1 MRGEAISVLS
11 LEERYARDIY
21 MYIVLKV
28 IKLMS
33 TRKAPL
39 KRECRRVDEI
49 CSRGFSSTFIDF
61 ELVQILMR
69 INDAPLGQ
77 ARWRTLIFLHQK
89 FCSNMF
95 EFV

>member
-1 MRGEAISVLS
+1 MGYDMRGEAISVLS

-21 MYIVLKV
+21 DIVLKV

-39 KRECRRVDEI
+39 KRECRKVDEI
-49 CSRGFSSTFIDF
+49 CSSTFIDF

-69 INDAPLGQ
+69 INDATLGR
-77 ARWRTLIFLHQK
+77 ARWRTLIFLHQT